1 VDLVAQGADRD
12 AEHIGGVGSIPT
24 PPSQRLTNQSAFDRR
39 NGVADK
45 LSNEI
50 NFVWRETS

>member
-1 VDLVAQGADRD
+1 VKLVAQAADRY
-12 AEHIGGVGSIPT
+12 AEYVGSVGSIST
-24 PPSQRLTNQSAFDRR
+24 PPSQCLANQAALDRR

-50 NFVWRETS
+50 NFVW